1 MVKSDIAYCGLN
13 CSACK
18 SKFATIK
25 EKAGELKAA
34 MDSVNFDEV
43 AKVIPFMKFKYKGFQ
58 KIMTFLNNEEC
69 PGCRNNGGN
78 PFCGIRKCASK
89 KKGYYTC
96 AECESLC
103 KKFNVLFRVHTDNE
117 IQENIAAIQEHG
129 IDGFVAAC
137 NEVNAR

>member
-1 MVKSDIAYCGLN
+1 MEKSDIAYCGLN

-18 SKFATIK
+18 SRFAVIK
-25 EKAGELKAA
+25 ERAVELKIA

-43 AKVIPFMKFKYKGFQ
+43 AKVIPFMKSKYKGF
-58 KIMTFLNNEEC
+58 KKTMDFLNNEEC

-89 KKGYYTC
+89 KNNYYTC

-103 KKFNVLFRVHTDNE
+103 KKFNMLFKVHIDNE
-117 IQENIAAIQEHG
+117 IQENIANIQKNG
-129 IDGFVAAC
+129 IDDFVEAY
-137 NEVNAR
+137 NAVSE